1 MPRPDARDAA
11 DFQSLHA
18 LELRILLVA
27 TDGPAHGY
35 RIVKA
40 IEEIEGGR
48 LTLYP
53 ANLYRRIRDLTARG
67 LLVEA
72 PPPPGEETGARP
84 RTYFAITP
92 LGREVVRAEVV
103 RLEELVRHARKAMS
117 TG

>member
-1 MPRPDARDAA
+1 MPEPDPRDPA
-11 DFQSLHA
+11 DFQPLHA

-27 TDGPAHGY
+27 ADGPAHGY

-67 LLVEA
+67 LLVEV
-72 PPPPGEETGARP
+72 PPPSDERGGRP
-84 RTYFAITP
+84 RTYFAITR

>member
-1 MPRPDARDAA
+1 MEPA
-11 DFQSLHA
+11 DFVPLHP
-18 LELRILLVA
+18 LELRILLVVA
-27 TDGPAHGY
+27 EGPSHGY

-40 IEEIEGGR
+40 IEAVEGDR
-48 LTLYP
+48 LKLYP
-53 ANLYRRIRDLTARG
+53 ANLYRRIRDLSARG
-67 LLVEA
+67 LLIEV
-72 PPPPGEETGARP
+72 PPPEHAKPAGRP